1 MKQMVLSSKMALFAI
16 AFFAMGITQQANAQ
30 TPVGTWEVV
39 DWFEEVF
46 NSVNDI
52 GGEANLHLYGADRN
66 KQQVRLVCIRD
77 GFTPPPNKIIG
88 IVLHVYLTEYQ
99 YARAVDCL
107 QRGKKVEFRWDG
119 NPTTGYLRQYK
130 N

>member
-1 MKQMVLSSKMALFAI
+1 MKQLILTSKAAVFAI
-16 AFFAMGITQQANAQ
+16 AFLLVGAGNSVQAQ
-30 TPVGTWEVV
+30 TPTGTWEVT

-46 NSVNDI
+46 NSVNSI
-52 GGEANLHLYGADRN
+52 GGEANIHLYGADRN

-77 GFTPPPNKIIG
+77 GFTPPPNKIVG

-99 YARAVDCL
+99 YDRAIDCL